1 MPSKPDDEEL
11 TLHYYGEHP
20 RPEEIERALAADPE
34 LERRWRALGAE
45 LDALA
50 AVEPPE
56 PRAGLELRVWNRIA
70 PELERRRGWTLFG
83 LQPARLALVAAA
95 ALALVAGGFLAG
107 RVSQAPAPE
116 QLVAT
121 VPVATATPAA
131 LAPDSRDRL
140 LAATLASHLDSSER
154 LLVELANDGS
164 GSVTTERRL
173 AESLLESNRLYRLA
187 AERAGQRRV
196 AALLAE
202 LEPLFLELANAEDPG
217 PEGSVAA
224 ARERLESRDLLF
236 KVRVTRGRI

>member
-11 TLHYYGEHP
+11 TLHFYGEHP
-20 RPEEIERALAADPE
+20 RPEELERALAADPE
-34 LERRWRALGAE
+34 LERRWRALHAE
-45 LDALA
+45 LGALA
-50 AVEPPE
+50 AIAPPQ
-56 PRAGLELRVWNRIA
+56 PRAGLELRIWNRIA
-70 PELERRRGWTLFG
+70 PELGRRRGRTLFG
-83 LQPARLALVAAA
+83 LPPARLAFAAAA

-107 RVSQAPAPE
+107 RISLTPDPE
-116 QLVAT
+116 RLAAT
-121 VPVATATPAA
+121 PSATTATPVAF
-131 LAPDSRDRL
+131 APESRDRL

-154 LLVELANDGS
+154 LLVELANDGN
-164 GSVTTERRL
+164 GSDAAERRL